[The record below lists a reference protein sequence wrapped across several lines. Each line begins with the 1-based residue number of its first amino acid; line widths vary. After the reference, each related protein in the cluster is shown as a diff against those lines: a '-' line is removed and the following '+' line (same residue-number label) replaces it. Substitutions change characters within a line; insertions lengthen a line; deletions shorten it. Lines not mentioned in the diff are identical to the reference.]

1 MLGIQFSL
9 RDSAGN
15 IEQGTLSLSGESERI
30 SMVGVEGVSLN
41 TSTAAVS
48 GYTRSGGD
56 LIVTLVGGKTIVLEG
71 YFAEGDKDLLLSER
85 GMMTHVELDAMG
97 EGELI
102 ATYSDVDLTGKWSE
116 YDQLAFLDLERVE
129 PVVAPLA
136 PALLGLGGA
145 GAAAVAGV
153 VGVGLLGGGD
163 DGDGDGGVP
172 DTTPPVV
179 VITDGVESTD
189 DLVNGDDY
197 DSGTV
202 TITGTGEPGDTIDV
216 SIGDVTVTTVVG
228 EDGTWVGDFD
238 SSTLDEGEYTSDV
251 TVVATDEAGN
261 STTTTDALVVDTEAE
276 DLTFDTVEGDDVVN
290 IEEAS
295 DGLTISGTSEAGAT
309 VSVD

>member
-102 ATYSDVDLTGKWSE
+102 ATYNDIDLTGKWSE

-153 VGVGLLGGGD
+153 VGVGLLGGRR
-163 DGDGDGGVP
+163 
-172 DTTPPVV
+172 
-179 VITDGVESTD
+179 
-189 DLVNGDDY
+189 
-197 DSGTV
+197 
-202 TITGTGEPGDTIDV
+202 
-216 SIGDVTVTTVVG
+216 
-228 EDGTWVGDFD
+228 
-238 SSTLDEGEYTSDV
+238 
-251 TVVATDEAGN
+251 
-261 STTTTDALVVDTEAE
+261 
-276 DLTFDTVEGDDVVN
+276 
-290 IEEAS
+290 
-295 DGLTISGTSEAGAT
+295 
-309 VSVD
+309 